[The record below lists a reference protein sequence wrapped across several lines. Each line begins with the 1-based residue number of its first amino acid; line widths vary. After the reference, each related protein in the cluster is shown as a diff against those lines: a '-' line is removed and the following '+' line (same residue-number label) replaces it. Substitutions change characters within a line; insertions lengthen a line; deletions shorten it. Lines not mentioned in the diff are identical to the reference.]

1 MSIFDE
7 GAHTSRVV
15 SLSLSLSL
23 SLYEAFEFFL
33 RYVGDLFGAPLC
45 CARYAELAGDLG
57 PFRVVADPGPATGI
71 VP

>member
-15 SLSLSLSL
+15 